1 VRDNRKDNVH
11 PPIMVHHGKV
21 HQLLLSNKMS
31 FIEKIL
37 FKISVKIYR
46 SAWHKI
52 SYAMDDIYIL
62 VSYTYLCIWYSL
74 LSILHVANM
83 DLSHNMD

>member
-1 VRDNRKDNVH
+1 MLGGCEHLSYAEARCLN
-11 PPIMVHHGKV
+11 
-21 HQLLLSNKMS
+21 LLSNKMS

-83 DLSHNMD
+83 DLSHNID